1 MAKLKPGDAA
11 PAFELQDQ
19 TGAPVALADFHGRP
33 LLIYFYPRADTPGC
47 TRQACSV
54 RDARPDLKK
63 LKIAAVGISP
73 DQPTAQKKF
82 DAKYDLGFPLLADP
96 DKKVARAYGAFGK
109 KTLYGKVS
117 EGIIRSSFL
126 VDGDGAIVATWY
138 RVAPE
143 ETVALALAALEQHG

>member
-1 MAKLKPGDAA
+1 MAKLKPGVAA
-11 PAFELQDQ
+11 PEFELPDQ
-19 TGAPVALADFHGRP
+19 TGAAVTLAGFRGKP

-54 RDARPDLKK
+54 RDARPHLKK

-73 DQPTAQKKF
+73 DRPAAQKKF

-96 DKKVARAYGAFGK
+96 EKKVAKAYGAFGK

-126 VDGDGAIVATWY
+126 IGADGTVIETWY
-138 RVAPE
+138 QVSPE
-143 ETVALALAALEQHG
+143 ETVPLVLAALKK